1 ATPDPVLSVNGNRV
15 SDSVQPGNF
24 AAIKRTWKDGDRV
37 ELELPMPLRLEQVDA
52 NHPNLVALV
61 QGPLV
66 LFAMADSQPSFERTA
81 LLQAKAANNATGDW
95 LAMSTD
101 GSRVT
106 MRPFMNIE
114 KENYSTYVML
124 KS

>member
-1 ATPDPVLSVNGNRV
+1 
-15 SDSVQPGNF
+15 
-24 AAIKRTWKDGDRV
+24 
-37 ELELPMPLRLEQVDA
+37 MPLRLEQVDA

-66 LFAMADSQPSFERTA
+66 LFAMADSQPSFDRNA
-81 LLQAKAANNATGDW
+81 LLQAKSVNNATGDW
-95 LAMSTD
+95 VASSID

>member
-66 LFAMADSQPSFERTA
+66 LFAMADSQPSFDGNA
-81 LLQAKAANNATGDW
+81 LLQAKPANNATGDW